1 MFMRLQIFLHLET
14 NATSQKLQGLK
25 KQPNDSYHIL
35 KTKNKEDEKTHV
47 ARLMSDHKTNK

>member
-1 MFMRLQIFLHLET
+1 MRLQIFLHLET